1 MRLVS
6 PVRRPAFETASET
19 PDGALADGDGRTV
32 TEGEVRARALSEA
45 GPSPLE
51 RLLAKGRLRATLTM
65 LGPAFV
71 ASIAYVDPGNFA
83 TNLQGGAQ
91 FGYLLM
97 WVVLLAN
104 LMAMLVQYLSAK
116 LGVAT
121 DHNLPELVRVH
132 FPRPVTWAMWL
143 QAEVMAMS
151 TDIAEFLG
159 AALGLNLLFGVPLF
173 PAGLVTGVIAF
184 GILELQSRGF
194 RRFELAITALL
205 GIIFAGFIYEALK
218 IGPSA
223 HESLRGLLPDLS
235 GSGSIY
241 LAVGI
246 VGATVMPHAIYLHSA
261 LTNGRMPVRNDQE
274 RRRVL
279 RFERLD
285 VIIALSL
292 AGLVN
297 LAMLAVAAKLFHT
310 PALSGLTG
318 IPQAHAE
325 FGRLVGGGAALAFA
339 VALLASG
346 VSSSSVGTY
355 AGQVVMAGFVNLR
368 VSLMLRRAVT
378 MIPALVVLALGVN
391 PTDALV
397 LSQVVLSFG
406 IPAALIPLV
415 MMTSSKAVMGVHVN
429 GPVLRMAAYGVVV
442 AITAMNVFLIYQQ
455 IAG

>member
-1 MRLVS
+1 MVKRLHELGLVAHEPYRGVS
-6 PVRRPAFETASET
+6 LTGAGRRVALEVIRHHRLLELYLVESLGVPWDRVHQEAEVLEHVLSKELETESLEALPE
-19 PDGALADGDGRTV
+19 GARGIFARVSDSDPEMLRYLAARGIAPLAEDD
-32 TEGEVRARALSEA
+32 ARALTDGEARAWSPADA

-51 RLLAKGRLRATLTM
+51 RMLAKGRLRATLSM

-173 PAGLVTGVIAF
+173 PAGLLTGVIAF

-205 GIIFAGFIYEALK
+205 GIIFAGFLYEALE

-223 HESLRGLLPDLS
+223 HESLRGLLPGLS

-246 VGATVMPHAIYLHSA
+246 VGATVMPHVIYLHSA

-279 RFERLD
+279 RF
-285 VIIALSL
+285 
-292 AGLVN
+292 
-297 LAMLAVAAKLFHT
+297 
-310 PALSGLTG
+310 
-318 IPQAHAE
+318 
-325 FGRLVGGGAALAFA
+325 
-339 VALLASG
+339 
-346 VSSSSVGTY
+346 
-355 AGQVVMAGFVNLR
+355 
-368 VSLMLRRAVT
+368 
-378 MIPALVVLALGVN
+378 
-391 PTDALV
+391 
-397 LSQVVLSFG
+397 
-406 IPAALIPLV
+406 
-415 MMTSSKAVMGVHVN
+415 
-429 GPVLRMAAYGVVV
+429 
-442 AITAMNVFLIYQQ
+442 
-455 IAG
+455 